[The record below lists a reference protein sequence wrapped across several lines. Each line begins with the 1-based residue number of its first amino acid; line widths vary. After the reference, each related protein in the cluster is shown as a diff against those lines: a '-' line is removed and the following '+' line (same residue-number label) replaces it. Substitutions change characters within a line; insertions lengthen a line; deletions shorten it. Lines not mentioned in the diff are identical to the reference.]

1 MITKRSF
8 TGSVVDVDD
17 PRRPLAALEAKQYA
31 DHGGLGS
38 SKDGWGASAGDVSC
52 DEWHRWQKGED
63 GRNRSQSDDWWD
75 KKSGTWR
82 QSDADRR

>member
-1 MITKRSF
+1 MLIM
-8 TGSVVDVDD
+8 VVGVPVRMDGA
-17 PRRPLAALEAKQYA
+17 RRL
-31 DHGGLGS
+31 
-38 SKDGWGASAGDVSC
+38 DVSC
-52 DEWHRWQKGED
+52 DEWHGWQKGED